1 MNYKEF
7 EQNSNSIKS
16 ALNGIMD
23 ALRARQKDWNLAEI
37 PPEFQAAQ
45 EGLNRQDYNIV
56 VCGEVKKGKSTLINA
71 ILGQDVLPTGVSE
84 TTSQV
89 FFISQAETE
98 SYALVFED
106 GYREPITRDK
116 LFRYGTQTA
125 ANQEGDP
132 IFSGRLLKWIEVN
145 VPASFLPPGIHLI
158 DTPGLGATYAAH
170 AEITLRHISEADAAV
185 YVLDSKTPVV
195 TQDVETLKRILD
207 VTDRILFVQ
216 SKIDMVGS
224 EECKIMQENHKS
236 NLKKSLG
243 DRLDGAIEVYPISSK
258 LLKEAASD
266 TENQERF
273 LRVSQFNKFRDALKM
288 MIYRLSQF
296 KYSIAAHDTCDKYN
310 KSAMGWL
317 VEQKN
322 ALGTL
327 SREEKQS
334 LQKEKTELD
343 NQFTADWGPTGGKR
357 RELMG
362 YLQECLTGFRN
373 SVSSLFH
380 SGGEITPRFLQ
391 ELQNCDTIEKVKAF
405 NDNLPTALYNAV
417 RSGWEQATSNLVAR
431 ISQIVDSES
440 SLAPS
445 TEIDMNCATANNPL
459 KIQGVSW
466 TRPAQG
472 AMFGM
477 AIGTILAPATGGLS
491 LVLAGVVTGTLAVV
505 GGLEFARQEGENQRR
520 QAQGAVERNINSI
533 MSALNNDLLVAPHGD
548 NGLSR
553 FDSISKQCK
562 DQLEA
567 SLTRQ
572 YEISKSRLEE
582 EVLILQRQFC
592 LSEQERQNQL
602 TALQTQQ
609 QACQATS
616 KSLDEELNALKRLRD
631 MMVESAR

>member
-7 EQNSNSIKS
+7 EQQSSSIKS
-16 ALNGIMD
+16 GLNGIMNE
-23 ALRARQKDWNLAEI
+23 LRERQKDWNLAEI
-37 PPEFQAAQ
+37 PPEFQNAQ

-106 GYREPITRDK
+106 GYREPITKDK

-195 TQDVETLKRILD
+195 TQDIETLKRILD

-258 LLKEAASD
+258 LLKEAAAD
-266 TENQERF
+266 TDNQERF

-327 SREEKQS
+327 SREEKQNM
-334 LQKEKTELD
+334 QKEKTELG
-343 NQFTADWGPTGGKR
+343 NQFTADWGPMGGKR

-362 YLQECLTGFRN
+362 DLQESLTSFRN

-380 SGGEITPRFLQ
+380 PGGEITPRFLQ

-417 RSGWEQATSNLVAR
+417 RSGWEQATNNLVAR
-431 ISQIVDSES
+431 ISHIVDSDS
-440 SLAPS
+440 SLVPS
-445 TEIDMNCATANNPL
+445 TEIDMNCATGNNPL
-459 KIQGVSW
+459 TIQGVSW
-466 TRPAQG
+466 TRPVQG
-472 AMFGM
+472 GMLGM
-477 AIGTILAPATGGLS
+477 AIGTALAPVTGGLS
-491 LVLAGVVTGTLAVV
+491 LIVTGTLALM

-562 DQLEA
+562 DQFDA

-572 YEISKSRLEE
+572 FEISKSRLEE
-582 EVLILQRQFC
+582 EVLILQQQFD
-592 LSEQERQNQL
+592 LSEQDRQNRL
-602 TALQTQQ
+602 ESIQTQQ
-609 QACQATS
+609 QTCLATS
-616 KSLDEELNALKRLRD
+616 KSLDEELKALKQLRD
-631 MMVESAR
+631 MMVESVR

>member
-7 EQNSNSIKS
+7 EQQSSSIKS
-16 ALNGIMD
+16 GLNGIMNE
-23 ALRARQKDWNLAEI
+23 LRERQKDWNLAEI
-37 PPEFQAAQ
+37 PPEFQNAQ

-106 GYREPITRDK
+106 GYREPITKDK

-195 TQDVETLKRILD
+195 TQDIETLKRILD

-258 LLKEAASD
+258 LLKEAAAD
-266 TENQERF
+266 TDNQERF

-327 SREEKQS
+327 SREEKQNM
-334 LQKEKTELD
+334 QKEKTELG
-343 NQFTADWGPTGGKR
+343 NQFTADWGPMGGKR

-362 YLQECLTGFRN
+362 DLQESLTSFRN

-380 SGGEITPRFLQ
+380 PGGEITPRFLQ

-417 RSGWEQATSNLVAR
+417 RSGWEQATNNLVAR
-431 ISQIVDSES
+431 ISHIVDSDS
-440 SLAPS
+440 SLVPS

-459 KIQGVSW
+459 TIQGVSW
-466 TRPAQG
+466 TRPVQG
-472 AMFGM
+472 GMLGM
-477 AIGTILAPATGGLS
+477 AIGTALAPVTGGLS
-491 LVLAGVVTGTLAVV
+491 LIVTGTLALM

-562 DQLEA
+562 DQFDA

-572 YEISKSRLEE
+572 FEISKSRLEE
-582 EVLILQRQFC
+582 EVLILQQQFD
-592 LSEQERQNQL
+592 LSEQDRQNRL
-602 TALQTQQ
+602 ESIQTQQ
-609 QACQATS
+609 QTCLATS
-616 KSLDEELNALKRLRD
+616 KSLDEELKALKQLRD
-631 MMVESAR
+631 MMVESVR